1 MKKCPRCNLP
11 LAEKEA
17 DECQYCGFV
26 FEDLVFEKK
35 APKKRPRILTM
46 LLVSTAAI
54 LLVAYFVA
62 PKKLAYWVR
71 RMPDIVK
78 NLSHVY
84 DQKDK
89 SKVKSKD
96 MYQVFLDRYRVR
108 PDARFI
114 KAFDILVDLY
124 GKYRNVPERVK
135 SIRIGDIKPEGKMI
149 LVPVTK
155 KGSVIKNI
163 RLPAAMTFADAL
175 NALDRLLKTIDE
187 NEVQKL
193 ENPQRGIYWL
203 DQYQTAVK
211 NFYMIDPRRIIEGLL
226 ELERLWEADGPDSR
240 LLLAAAKGYAMLHMG
255 LYPDYMQYTDGF
267 AAYALGF
274 FALARHIDPD
284 LPSAREEAFIAMNM
298 GYKAHAESILETSRL
313 ESTGP
318 SDEIF
323 DAYMRKD
330 FITLEELQGEGSRV
344 LGYYFLAR
352 LYRESG
358 LFREAAKVAA
368 GLFKRFS
375 DHYPTVVE
383 IIYSADLS
391 IAKILTILY
400 PLDILARMEQKVSP
414 ETLKDR
420 EAWVDRIEVFAGDLL
435 AGSNTSFSKF
445 ENLLSKWQ
453 PLDGDDRYG
462 FFVDELRIKDIYR
475 ALYSGAVYLRFNV
488 LLNRWNKVDKT
499 NNYVTAMSDKGEKH
513 PLMMAMSAEV
523 KSELGH
529 RKAAESICRQ
539 IVGHPDTGASL
550 AMKAYFCVDDLQL
563 RLKLAPG
570 VAEKIDGRP
579 GNLTRMGYLFQWLHN
594 YDMAEK
600 FYALAL
606 EKNPYI
612 FSNYQKLAKVIG
624 SHEPVTSALTH
635 YSYNFSFL
643 EKAGDYFA
651 GQKDTPLKLMALQCY
666 DKALELVPSRDYL
679 WRQKANVLSDLKRY
693 KESAAVLKE
702 WIDIYGRKDLT
713 TTIFKGRLAKRYL
726 DMGKPQTALDVLAEE
741 IDSYQGGVMMTLA
754 RAYEAVGRPDKAEEM
769 YQKAVERYPTVNHIL
784 SGIAAFMWRNNR
796 EGEAAGYIAKGRKL
810 NGQFSR
816 WYFKDYMD
824 VFAFAPEDR
833 IMKAFDHVVAK
844 GAGVWEI
851 NALAF
856 QFDKGK
862 RPEIA
867 YKLMS
872 KSPDG
877 GHMQKL
883 EKSVNLYKVVRKWKG
898 EDISRAFLT
907 PYFSPQ
913 LSGPLAMVLFKEGL
927 FDLIL
932 AEIKNPDEYPPSHR
946 EFMWLLKLM
955 AWQACDKPEGYLTV
969 FASHYDKSSP
979 DHYHSIGKYMMGNIS
994 RSELLQLIKTP
1005 KQRCEFSY
1013 YIGFSERM
1021 KGNFPVAANWY
1032 QICLETGLSN
1042 NGEYHW
1048 ASDELFWWA
1057 HMGTM
1062 NRHKNVS
1069 DDIGAYHDKMSFN

>member
-1 MKKCPRCNLP
+1 
-11 LAEKEA
+11 
-17 DECQYCGFV
+17 
-26 FEDLVFEKK
+26 
-35 APKKRPRILTM
+35 
-46 LLVSTAAI
+46 
-54 LLVAYFVA
+54 
-62 PKKLAYWVR
+62 
-71 RMPDIVK
+71 
-78 NLSHVY
+78 
-84 DQKDK
+84 
-89 SKVKSKD
+89 
-96 MYQVFLDRYRVR
+96 
-108 PDARFI
+108 
-114 KAFDILVDLY
+114 
-124 GKYRNVPERVK
+124 
-135 SIRIGDIKPEGKMI
+135 
-149 LVPVTK
+149 
-155 KGSVIKNI
+155 
-163 RLPAAMTFADAL
+163 
-175 NALDRLLKTIDE
+175 
-187 NEVQKL
+187 
-193 ENPQRGIYWL
+193 
-203 DQYQTAVK
+203 
-211 NFYMIDPRRIIEGLL
+211 
-226 ELERLWEADGPDSR
+226 
-240 LLLAAAKGYAMLHMG
+240 
-255 LYPDYMQYTDGF
+255 
-267 AAYALGF
+267 
-274 FALARHIDPD
+274 
-284 LPSAREEAFIAMNM
+284 
-298 GYKAHAESILETSRL
+298 
-313 ESTGP
+313 
-318 SDEIF
+318 
-323 DAYMRKD
+323 MRKD

-726 DMGKPQTALDVLAEE
+726 DIGETSDSTGRIGRRDRLLPGWRYDDPGK
-741 IDSYQGGVMMTLA
+741 
-754 RAYEAVGRPDKAEEM
+754 
-769 YQKAVERYPTVNHIL
+769 
-784 SGIAAFMWRNNR
+784 GI
-796 EGEAAGYIAKGRKL
+796 
-810 NGQFSR
+810 
-816 WYFKDYMD
+816 
-824 VFAFAPEDR
+824 
-833 IMKAFDHVVAK
+833 
-844 GAGVWEI
+844 
-851 NALAF
+851 
-856 QFDKGK
+856 
-862 RPEIA
+862 
-867 YKLMS
+867 
-872 KSPDG
+872 
-877 GHMQKL
+877 
-883 EKSVNLYKVVRKWKG
+883 
-898 EDISRAFLT
+898 
-907 PYFSPQ
+907 
-913 LSGPLAMVLFKEGL
+913 
-927 FDLIL
+927 
-932 AEIKNPDEYPPSHR
+932 
-946 EFMWLLKLM
+946 
-955 AWQACDKPEGYLTV
+955 
-969 FASHYDKSSP
+969 
-979 DHYHSIGKYMMGNIS
+979 
-994 RSELLQLIKTP
+994 
-1005 KQRCEFSY
+1005 
-1013 YIGFSERM
+1013 
-1021 KGNFPVAANWY
+1021 
-1032 QICLETGLSN
+1032 
-1042 NGEYHW
+1042 
-1048 ASDELFWWA
+1048 
-1057 HMGTM
+1057 
-1062 NRHKNVS
+1062 
-1069 DDIGAYHDKMSFN
+1069 